1 MLMTGAAMRGTR
13 CRAQQRSPDIF
24 GYASFYGWS
33 EDKSRQATQPEGQ
46 GFPGFLRSRGFT
58 LD

>member
-1 MLMTGAAMRGTR
+1 LP
-13 CRAQQRSPDIF
+13 RAQQRSPDIF

-46 GFPGFLRSRGFT
+46 GFPSFLRCRGFT